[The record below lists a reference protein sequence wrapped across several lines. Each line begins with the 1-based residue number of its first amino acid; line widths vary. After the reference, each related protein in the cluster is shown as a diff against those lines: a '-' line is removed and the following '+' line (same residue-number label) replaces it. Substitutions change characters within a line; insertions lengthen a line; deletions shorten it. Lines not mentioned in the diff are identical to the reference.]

1 MPSLVGSEMCIRD
14 RKISGG
20 ELPRA
25 EEEASDRM
33 SIETSSISLLAHL
46 DQHAQ
51 PYIYQSVIYPSRPER
66 VPRSEER
73 ASGRGTNEPS
83 GRRVSG
89 GGKNQPRY
97 IHQMNRHYRAEI
109 KPRVEYY
116 LVQRKMRAVML
127 SNNPSRPERAAVHL
141 SMNHSSISVSY
152 THLTLPKICS
162 V

>member
-1 MPSLVGSEMCIRD
+1 
-14 RKISGG
+14 
-20 ELPRA
+20 
-25 EEEASDRM
+25 M

-141 SMNHSSISVSY
+141 SMNHSSISEGRDSSGGGD
-152 THLTLPKICS
+152 HLGQRQEQEAGNRMSIDTPSIPLTIHLGHSAEP
-162 V
+162 